1 MRVNCTRENAL
12 HLFGMGFGKAYR
24 ADVALRILYQLD
36 NYSVYAHVKN
46 AAHHSSALISHELQ
60 MHWEMVV
67 TCSAHK

>member
-1 MRVNCTRENAL
+1 
-12 HLFGMGFGKAYR
+12 MGFGRVYG
-24 ADVALRILYQLD
+24 ADVALHILYQLD

-46 AAHHSSALISHELQ
+46 AARHSFALISRELQ

>member
-1 MRVNCTRENAL
+1 
-12 HLFGMGFGKAYR
+12 MGFGKVYG
-24 ADVALRILYQLD
+24 ADVALHILYQPD

-46 AAHHSSALISHELQ
+46 AAHHSFALTSHELQ